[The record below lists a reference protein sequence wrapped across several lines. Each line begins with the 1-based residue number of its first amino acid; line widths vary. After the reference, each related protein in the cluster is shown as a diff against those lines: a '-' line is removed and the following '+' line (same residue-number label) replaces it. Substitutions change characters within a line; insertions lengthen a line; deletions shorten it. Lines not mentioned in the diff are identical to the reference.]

1 MSTAPAKRIL
11 VATDFFEGA
20 ERALAAALG
29 LGKSLGAAI
38 DLVHVV
44 AMPVPNTVSAV
55 PGVVPMPQPDQGTLD
70 EIRGRLDEVA
80 ARVRSSGV
88 ECVPFSSIGG
98 VPDEIVAHANRIG
111 ADFIVVGTHGR
122 TGIRRVLL
130 GSVAEEVLRKA
141 HRPVLI
147 VPPPREAAI

>member
-1 MSTAPAKRIL
+1 MSCTLLRCLSRIPSPA
-11 VATDFFEGA
+11 
-20 ERALAAALG
+20 
-29 LGKSLGAAI
+29 S
-38 DLVHVV
+38 
-44 AMPVPNTVSAV
+44 
-55 PGVVPMPQPDQGTLD
+55 PGVVPIPQPDQGTLD

-98 VPDEIVAHANRIG
+98 VPDE
-111 ADFIVVGTHGR
+111 

-130 GSVAEEVLRKA
+130 GSVGEEVLRKA

-147 VPPPREAAI
+147 VPPPREAAT